1 MHQNLK
7 TMIELTLNTPAS
19 EGKELAIRVKKRRLA
34 LHLTQ
39 AELAQRAGMPLP
51 TYRRF
56 EQTAQISLQGLL
68 SVASA
73 LNALDDFHS
82 LFASNTWNTMD
93 EMLAE
98 AQSKKRTH

>member
-1 MHQNLK
+1 
-7 TMIELTLNTPAS
+7 MIELTLNTPAS
-19 EGKELAIRVKKRRLA
+19 EAQALVKRVKKRRLA

-39 AELAQRAGMPLP
+39 AELAKMAGVPLS

-56 EQTAQISLQGLL
+56 EQTAQISLHGLL

-73 LNALDDFHS
+73 LNALNDFSS
-82 LFASNTWNTMD
+82 LFASQTWSTMD

-98 AQSKKRTH
+98 SQP

>member
-1 MHQNLK
+1 M
-7 TMIELTLNTPAS
+7 NTPVS
-19 EGKELAIRVKKRRLA
+19 EALELVKRVKKRRSS

-39 AELAQRAGMPLP
+39 AELARRAGMPLS

-73 LNALDDFHS
+73 LNALEDFRS
-82 LFASNTWNTMD
+82 LFASNTWSTLD

-98 AQSKKRTH
+98 TQSKNHAR

>member
-1 MHQNLK
+1 
-7 TMIELTLNTPAS
+7 MIEVTMNTPVS
-19 EGKELAIRVKKRRLA
+19 EALELVKRVKKRRLS

-39 AELAQRAGMPLP
+39 AELARRAGMPLS

-73 LNALDDFHS
+73 LDALEDFRS
-82 LFASNTWNTMD
+82 LFASNTWSTLD

-98 AQSKKRTH
+98 ALSKKHAR

>member
-1 MHQNLK
+1 
-7 TMIELTLNTPAS
+7 MIELTMNTPVS
-19 EGKELAIRVKKRRLA
+19 EALDLVKRVKKRRLS
-34 LHLTQ
+34 LRLTQ
-39 AELAQRAGMPLP
+39 AELARRAGMPLS

-73 LNALDDFHS
+73 LNALEDFHS
-82 LFASNTWNTMD
+82 LFASNTWSTMD

-98 AQSKKRTH
+98 SQSKKHAR

>member
-1 MHQNLK
+1 
-7 TMIELTLNTPAS
+7 MIEISMNTPDS
-19 EGKELAIRVKKRRLA
+19 EAKELAKRIKKRRLT
-34 LHLTQ
+34 LRMTQ

-56 EQTAQISLQGLL
+56 EQTAQISLRGLL
-68 SVASA
+68 SVSYA

-82 LFASNTWNTMD
+82 LFASNTWSTMD

-98 AQSKKRTH
+98 SQSKNHAR

>member
-1 MHQNLK
+1 
-7 TMIELTLNTPAS
+7 MIEVTMNTPVS
-19 EGKELAIRVKKRRLA
+19 EALELVKRVKKRRSS

-39 AELAQRAGMPLP
+39 AELARRAGMPLS

-73 LNALDDFHS
+73 LNALEDFRS
-82 LFASNTWNTMD
+82 LFASNTWSTLD

-98 AQSKKRTH
+98 AQSKNHAR

>member
-1 MHQNLK
+1 
-7 TMIELTLNTPAS
+7 MIELTLHTPAS
-19 EGKELAIRVKKRRLA
+19 EARELASRVKKRRLA
-34 LHLTQ
+34 LHWTQ
-39 AELAQRAGMPLP
+39 SELATRAGMPLS
-51 TYRRF
+51 TYRHF

-82 LFASNTWNTMD
+82 LFASNTWSTMD

-98 AQSKKRTH
+98 SQSKRHAR

>member
-1 MHQNLK
+1 
-7 TMIELTLNTPAS
+7 MIELTLNTPAS
-19 EGKELAIRVKKRRLA
+19 EAKMLASRVKKRRLA

-73 LNALDDFHS
+73 LNALDEFQS
-82 LFASNTWNTMD
+82 LFMSDTWSSMD
-93 EMLAE
+93 EMLADS
-98 AQSKKRTH
+98 QSKNHAR

>member
-1 MHQNLK
+1 M
-7 TMIELTLNTPAS
+7 NTPVS
-19 EGKELAIRVKKRRLA
+19 EARELANRVKKRRLS

-39 AELAQRAGMPLP
+39 AELARRAGMPLP

-56 EQTAQISLQGLL
+56 EQTAQISLHGLL

-82 LFASNTWNTMD
+82 LFVANSWSSMD

-98 AQSKKRTH
+98 TQSIKHVR

>member
-1 MHQNLK
+1 
-7 TMIELTLNTPAS
+7 MIELTMNTPVS
-19 EGKELAIRVKKRRLA
+19 EALDLVKRVKKRRLS
-34 LHLTQ
+34 LRLTQ
-39 AELAQRAGMPLP
+39 AELARRAGMPLS

-73 LNALDDFHS
+73 LNALEDFHS
-82 LFASNTWNTMD
+82 LFASNTWSTMD

-98 AQSKKRTH
+98 SQSKKHAH

>member
-1 MHQNLK
+1 M
-7 TMIELTLNTPAS
+7 NTPAA
-19 EGKELAIRVKKRRLA
+19 EARELANRVKKRRLA
-34 LHLTQ
+34 LKMTQ

-68 SVASA
+68 SVAAA

-82 LFASNTWNTMD
+82 LFASNIWGTMD
-93 EMLAE
+93 EMLA
-98 AQSKKRTH
+98 QSHSKPTH

>member
-1 MHQNLK
+1 
-7 TMIELTLNTPAS
+7 MIELTMNTPAA
-19 EGKELAIRVKKRRLA
+19 EARNIAQRVKKRRVA

-39 AELAQRAGMPLP
+39 AELATRAGMPLS
-51 TYRRF
+51 TYRHF

-73 LNALDDFHS
+73 LNALEDFHA
-82 LFASNTWNTMD
+82 LFAASSWASMD

-98 AQSKKRTH
+98 SQSKKHAR